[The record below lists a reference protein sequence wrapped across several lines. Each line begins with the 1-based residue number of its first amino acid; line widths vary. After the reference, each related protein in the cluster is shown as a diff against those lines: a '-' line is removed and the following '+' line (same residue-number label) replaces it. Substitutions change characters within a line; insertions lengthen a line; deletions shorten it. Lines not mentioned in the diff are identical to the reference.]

1 MLNWLDLLAFQKTYL
16 SLLTPSLLFIIAF
29 SHVDLDFLPLAALK
43 QSGAVD
49 AIQRVFY
56 APHLATQP
64 RKVNSSVKTRCADSY
79 AMIFTP
85 YYG

>member
-1 MLNWLDLLAFQKTYL
+1 MLNWLDLFAFHKTYL
-16 SLLTPSLLFIIAF
+16 LLLTPSLLFIIAF
-29 SHVDLDFLPLAALK
+29 SHVDLDFLPLAELR

-49 AIQRVFY
+49 SIQRVFY
-56 APHLATQP
+56 APHLAAQP
-64 RKVNSSVKTRCADSY
+64 RKINSSVKTRCADWY